1 MTNPVPVQQGNPD
14 WGRQIAYGAIKILQ
28 RSAATASGT
37 SVGPIYAGNLPFM
50 YVRLSSIQPTELG
63 IAWFMDAAGT
73 QSLFGDVITIDAT
86 AADAMVCIPVRGPY
100 VKFTFLHAGVTPTIN
115 LDVFS
120 VPSRFNVYTLDGGK
134 NVLVS
139 GMNVNLAGGANT
151 TVRASTVRA
160 GRAYWSAD
168 LVGGVNFTIYLLS
181 FDYLGVSTILD
192 VAKPANRASA
202 RYLFIPATPM
212 GIQVF
217 NQDAGAHDYQVS
229 LLFHPFDD

>member
-1 MTNPVPVQQGNPD
+1 MTNPVPVRQGNPD

-28 RSAATASGT
+28 RSTGTASGT
-37 SVGPIYAGNLPFM
+37 SVGPIYAGNLP
-50 YVRLSSIQPTELG
+50 YIYLRLFCIQAVELSVS
-63 IAWFMDAAGT
+63 WFMDSAGT
-73 QSLFGDVITIDAT
+73 QSLFGDVVTVDAT
-86 AADAMVCIPVRGPY
+86 ATDAIVCLPVRGPY
-100 VKFTFLHAGVTPTIN
+100 VKFTFLHAGGNPTIS

-120 VPSRFNVYTLDGGK
+120 VPSRFNVYTVNGGV
-134 NVLVS
+134 NSLVV

-151 TVRASTVRA
+151 TVRANTVRA
-160 GRAYWSAD
+160 GRGYWYAD
-168 LVGGVNFTIYLLS
+168 LVGGVNFIIYLLA

-192 VAKPANRASA
+192 VVKPANRASA
-202 RYLFIPATPM
+202 RYLFIPAMPM

>member
-1 MTNPVPVQQGNPD
+1 MTNPVPVRQGNPD
-14 WGRQIAYGAIKILQ
+14 WGRQIAYGAIQILT

-37 SVGPIYAGNLPFM
+37 AIGPIYAGNLPFI
-50 YVRLSSIQPTELG
+50 YLRLACIQAVELSVS
-63 IAWFMDAAGT
+63 WFMDSAGT
-73 QSLFGDVITIDAT
+73 QSLFGDVVTIDAT
-86 AADAMVCIPVRGPY
+86 AADAIVCLPIRGPY
-100 VKFTFLHAGVTPTIN
+100 VKFTFLHAGGNPTIS

-139 GMNVNLAGGANT
+139 GMNQNLAGGANT

-160 GRAYWSAD
+160 GRAYWMGD
-168 LVGGVNFTIYLLS
+168 LVGGTNFIIYLLS
-181 FDYLGVSTILD
+181 FDYLGVTTILD
-192 VAKPANRASA
+192 VVKPANRASA